1 MIAYSCSI
9 KNVLSCPVNERR
21 PLSASMGSVS
31 MAKGWEKR
39 VKAGEKRELKSLQM
53 VK

>member
-1 MIAYSCSI
+1 MPGEYSTLRKI
-9 KNVLSCPVNERR
+9 LQVKYPG
-21 PLSASMGSVS
+21 GSVS